1 VESRWKIGYK
11 AKTLKPHLTS
21 VHLDELA
28 ICAQLRCYASAVN
41 LVCSNY
47 VFILNEMTVF
57 PRRRPSIFSQPFH
70 MKNVLKARHIAVA
83 PVVASVV

>member
-1 VESRWKIGYK
+1 MESRWKIGYK

-57 PRRRPSIFSQPFH
+57 PRRRPSIFTAISHEERVESTGTVP
-70 MKNVLKARHIAVA
+70 
-83 PVVASVV
+83 